1 MQLLKIHIK
10 EMYSSI
16 TIYIKNYKIIIESNI
31 GINLIF
37 IAYKLYLVIDDLL
50 TDDSFSLTIR
60 VKFTE
65 ENEIRWFLI

>member
-16 TIYIKNYKIIIESNI
+16 TIYIKNYKIIIKSNI

-37 IAYKLYLVIDDLL
+37 IAYRLYLVIDDLL